1 MSEDFLL
8 FIGTMM
14 LRALRIRVGRS
25 DSIYSDSTGLIP
37 IIWMR
42 EGVQKK
48 IDFFLGNSPK
58 QRIPPTHRSGLG
70 LT

>member
-37 IIWMR
+37 IIWIR

-48 IDFFLGNSPK
+48 SIFFRKKS
-58 QRIPPTHRSGLG
+58 
-70 LT
+70 

>member
-37 IIWMR
+37 IIWIR

-58 QRIPPTHRSGLG
+58 QQTPPTHPYGLG